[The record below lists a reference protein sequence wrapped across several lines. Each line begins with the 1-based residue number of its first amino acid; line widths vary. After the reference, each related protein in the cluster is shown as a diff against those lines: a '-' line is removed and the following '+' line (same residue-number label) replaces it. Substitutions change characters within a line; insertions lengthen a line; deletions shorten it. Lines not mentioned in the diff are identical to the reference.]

1 MQNFYHVQHN
11 YELILTRISITDPK
25 SIKNYFFPLCPP
37 SPCHHPLTPLPH
49 TALVPTSPPPPL
61 PPFFPF
67 IKLSPPN
74 FSVFAAA
81 AAFPHSQRISV
92 CPRHFLTEYYYCIAK
107 AMRSKIFNFP
117 TQPITGQNMK
127 LPQTW
132 VIKPTFQS
140 YWVSYSH
147 QKFVFDGC
155 VYDFFSEHKQRVGRQ
170 KRKIFNIRSVCPFYQ
185 QVGKEKIKFV

>member
-1 MQNFYHVQHN
+1 MIFLKFFLAFDINTCPIGQYYIQPQRKLWLDSRVWNAPLRRSQ
-11 YELILTRISITDPK
+11 ISRY
-25 SIKNYFFPLCPP
+25 SPLF
-37 SPCHHPLTPLPH
+37 LTPY
-49 TALVPTSPPPPL
+49 
-61 PPFFPF
+61 
-67 IKLSPPN
+67 
-74 FSVFAAA
+74 
-81 AAFPHSQRISV
+81 RIAV
-92 CPRHFLTEYYYCIAK
+92 CPSHFLTEYYYYYCIAK

-140 YWVSYSH
+140 SWVSYSQ

-155 VYDFFSEHKQRVGRQ
+155 VYDFFRAQIACRQ
-170 KRKIFNIRSVCPFYQ
+170 TEKKKNIQYTKCLPVFISR